1 MAAPESNDAKI
12 QDLKP
17 VESVAKKHCLRTV
30 LGDDLTSSAAESS
43 DSGLANSNSLESVT
57 VEDNQAGNSRWR
69 EELQVRMG
77 CTGNSKL
84 FRKRSNVVARECQE
98 RGIFLDRAFSSYP
111 AERGMHDLIA
121 SIAALVGPKYGWD
134 RELTRD
140 VIRVLCFDRFGAR
153 EKKKRHRKKQHP
165 DVGQAKR
172 IKTERGEGFLTSG
185 ETPPNATTFSHLFA
199 PLFRIDLQ
207 LEARDITLYFPPNGS
222 YTCFKEAVFGNHL
235 QLAPGETLYYNA
247 RYGTE
252 KDRELK
258 PLTLES
264 EFISML
270 NMDPE
275 VGVKLHV
282 CPKVSNSSSF
292 GKSPTNKCAL
302 NL

>member
-1 MAAPESNDAKI
+1 MESAAEKN
-12 QDLKP
+12 
-17 VESVAKKHCLRTV
+17 CLRTV
-30 LGDDLTSSAAESS
+30 LGEDDLTSSNAESN
-43 DSGLANSNSLESVT
+43 DSELANSSSRESVT
-57 VEDNQAGNSRWR
+57 VEDNEAGNSSWR

-77 CTGNSKL
+77 CTGNNKL
-84 FRKRSNVVARECQE
+84 FRKRRNAVGKECQK
-98 RGIFLDRAFSSYP
+98 RGIFLDRAFSSYQ
-111 AERGMHDLIA
+111 AERGMHDLIT
-121 SIAALVGPKYGWD
+121 SIAAHLGPRYGWD
-134 RELTRD
+134 WELTRD
-140 VIRVLCFDRFGAR
+140 VIRVLCFDRFGVHG
-153 EKKKRHRKKQHP
+153 KQKRHRKDQYP
-165 DVGQAKR
+165 DVGRVKR
-172 IKTERGEGFLTSG
+172 TKTDKGKDFLTSG
-185 ETPPNATTFSHLFA
+185 ETAPNAAMFSHLFA

-207 LEARDITLYFPPNGS
+207 LAARDITLYFPPNAS

-264 EFISML
+264 EFIAML

-282 CPKVSNSSSF
+282 CPNVNSSSSF
-292 GKSPTNKCAL
+292 GKYLTNKCHL